1 MLSLTVAPS
10 TEVIAAKIQRVLVD
24 TNILYP
30 VVLADLVL
38 SSAEYGLFDLVYSDD
53 LIAELSRVLR
63 DIKGLPA
70 SNVDAFVRHVTTTFP
85 DGRIRREQYAATI
98 STWSGPDV
106 DDLVHLAAAVA
117 GSADALIT
125 ENVRDFRNAQPPEG
139 TKMPDIWTADQYF
152 VSLINDGFAED
163 LTRVIQGM
171 ADRRRRPPAAYDEIL
186 DLLATRSLTTT
197 VALLRHSPQA

>member
-10 TEVIAAKIQRVLVD
+10 TKVPSAKIQRVFVD

-70 SNVDAFVRHVTTTFP
+70 SNVDVFVRHVTTTFP

-98 STWSGPDV
+98 SAWSGPDV

-117 GSADALIT
+117 GSVDALIT
-125 ENVRDFRNAQPPEG
+125 ENVRDFRNAQPPEA
-139 TKMPDIWTADQYF
+139 TKMPGVWTADQYF
-152 VSLINDGFAED
+152 VALINDGFAED

-171 ADRRRRPPAAYDEIL
+171 AHRRRRPPAAYDDIL
-186 DLLATRSLTTT
+186 DLLATRSLTNT
-197 VALLRHSPQA
+197 VALLRHSSQA